1 MNTILLGDKKTFGI
15 TATFF
20 EDVHM
25 TELSMFAKG
34 KNILAFRQGNEI
46 FTTRWNLDELVL
58 WLKNFIS
65 NLSEDPYPVD
75 VAGIY
80 AAEKDDNARN
90 FDSDDEDVFDAYY
103 DKLYEWNERHR
114 WHPASSGAILA
125 DVYVQLAGENMEISW
140 DNRKLEYEDVE
151 FLETMGGISIP
162 KDDFISIMNEF
173 LKAYANRGYWN
184 NPPALQN
191 LSSFTIRGC
200 CKYYC
205 GNLFFLVWPAW

>member
-20 EDVHM
+20 EDVHT

-46 FTTRWNLDELVL
+46 FTTRCNLDELVL
-58 WLKNFIS
+58 WLKDFIS

-103 DKLYEWNERHR
+103 DKLYEWNERHKEQSLPMQCYLFR
-114 WHPASSGAILA
+114 THITSMTI
-125 DVYVQLAGENMEISW
+125 
-140 DNRKLEYEDVE
+140 K
-151 FLETMGGISIP
+151 
-162 KDDFISIMNEF
+162 
-173 LKAYANRGYWN
+173 
-184 NPPALQN
+184 PP
-191 LSSFTIRGC
+191 FTLHIHST
-200 CKYYC
+200 
-205 GNLFFLVWPAW
+205 LF

>member
-1 MNTILLGDKKTFGI
+1 M
-15 TATFF
+15 
-20 EDVHM
+20 
-25 TELSMFAKG
+25 
-34 KNILAFRQGNEI
+34 
-46 FTTRWNLDELVL
+46 VL
-58 WLKNFIS
+58 WLKDFIS

-75 VAGIY
+75 VADIY

-173 LKAYANRGYWN
+173 LKAYANRGY
-184 NPPALQN
+184 
-191 LSSFTIRGC
+191 
-200 CKYYC
+200 
-205 GNLFFLVWPAW
+205 

>member
-1 MNTILLGDKKTFGI
+1 MNTILLGDEKTFGI

-20 EDVHM
+20 EDVHT

-58 WLKNFIS
+58 WLKDFIS

-103 DKLYEWNERHR
+103 DKLYEWNERHKEQSLPMQCYLF
-114 WHPASSGAILA
+114 WTHITSMTIKPPFTLHIHSTLFWSSML
-125 DVYVQLAGENMEISW
+125 
-140 DNRKLEYEDVE
+140 
-151 FLETMGGISIP
+151 
-162 KDDFISIMNEF
+162 
-173 LKAYANRGYWN
+173 N
-184 NPPALQN
+184 N
-191 LSSFTIRGC
+191 C
-200 CKYYC
+200 
-205 GNLFFLVWPAW
+205 

>member
-1 MNTILLGDKKTFGI
+1 M
-15 TATFF
+15 
-20 EDVHM
+20 
-25 TELSMFAKG
+25 
-34 KNILAFRQGNEI
+34 
-46 FTTRWNLDELVL
+46 VL
-58 WLKNFIS
+58 WLKDFIS
-65 NLSEDPYPVD
+65 NLSQDPYPVD

-125 DVYVQLAGENMEISW
+125 DVYVQLACENMEISW

-162 KDDFISIMNEF
+162 KDDFISIMNKF
-173 LKAYANRGYWN
+173 LKAYANRGY
-184 NPPALQN
+184 
-191 LSSFTIRGC
+191 
-200 CKYYC
+200 
-205 GNLFFLVWPAW
+205 

>member
-1 MNTILLGDKKTFGI
+1 M
-15 TATFF
+15 
-20 EDVHM
+20 
-25 TELSMFAKG
+25 
-34 KNILAFRQGNEI
+34 
-46 FTTRWNLDELVL
+46 VL
-58 WLKNFIS
+58 WLKDFIS

-140 DNRKLEYEDVE
+140 DNRELEYGDVE

-162 KDDFISIMNEF
+162 KDDFISIMKEF
-173 LKAYANRGYWN
+173 LKAYANRGY
-184 NPPALQN
+184 
-191 LSSFTIRGC
+191 
-200 CKYYC
+200 
-205 GNLFFLVWPAW
+205 

>member
-1 MNTILLGDKKTFGI
+1 M
-15 TATFF
+15 
-20 EDVHM
+20 
-25 TELSMFAKG
+25 
-34 KNILAFRQGNEI
+34 
-46 FTTRWNLDELVL
+46 VL
-58 WLKNFIS
+58 WLKDFIS

-114 WHPASSGAILA
+114 WHPESSGAILA

-173 LKAYANRGYWN
+173 LKAYANRGY
-184 NPPALQN
+184 
-191 LSSFTIRGC
+191 
-200 CKYYC
+200 
-205 GNLFFLVWPAW
+205 

>member
-1 MNTILLGDKKTFGI
+1 M
-15 TATFF
+15 
-20 EDVHM
+20 
-25 TELSMFAKG
+25 
-34 KNILAFRQGNEI
+34 
-46 FTTRWNLDELVL
+46 VL
-58 WLKNFIS
+58 WLKDFIS

-114 WHPASSGAILA
+114 WHPTSSGAILA
-125 DVYVQLAGENMEISW
+125 DVYFQLADENMEISW
-140 DNRKLEYEDVE
+140 DNRELEYEDVE

-173 LKAYANRGYWN
+173 LKAYANRGY
-184 NPPALQN
+184 
-191 LSSFTIRGC
+191 
-200 CKYYC
+200 
-205 GNLFFLVWPAW
+205 

>member
-1 MNTILLGDKKTFGI
+1 M
-15 TATFF
+15 
-20 EDVHM
+20 
-25 TELSMFAKG
+25 
-34 KNILAFRQGNEI
+34 
-46 FTTRWNLDELVL
+46 VL
-58 WLKNFIS
+58 WLKDFIS

-140 DNRKLEYEDVE
+140 DNRKL
-151 FLETMGGISIP
+151 
-162 KDDFISIMNEF
+162 
-173 LKAYANRGYWN
+173 
-184 NPPALQN
+184 
-191 LSSFTIRGC
+191 
-200 CKYYC
+200 
-205 GNLFFLVWPAW
+205 